1 MSKTLN
7 LETFNQ
13 ILFGAI
19 KEENHLELL
28 EIELETAMYS
38 KIQEMEKLVDALN
51 DNMPYHKIL
60 KTINNIDS
68 NCDLLARKIEE
79 LKGSQK
85 EQEG

>member
-19 KEENHLELL
+19 KEEHHIELL
-28 EIELETAMYS
+28 KIELETAMYS

-51 DNMPYHKIL
+51 GNLPYQKIL
-60 KTINNIDS
+60 KTINNIDI

-79 LKGSQK
+79 LEGSQK
-85 EQEG
+85 KQEG

>member
-1 MSKTLN
+1 MNKTLN
-7 LETFNQ
+7 LDTFNQ

-19 KEENHLELL
+19 KEEHHIELL
-28 EIELETAMYS
+28 QIELETAMYS

-51 DNMPYHKIL
+51 NNMPYQKIL